1 MTLLYISASSIR
13 GSAALRTISAR
24 VAAAAAED
32 KLVVALDEAAE
43 PATLDALGLGRAP
56 AIDLGAPPDAA
67 APIATA
73 RCGLDIAAR
82 AAATLGV
89 ELEVLTGPGSARQ
102 CDPAIVPDARELESL
117 SFEEAAELSRFDDSG
132 LDPGVVGP
140 IARNRARARIR
151 AVADG
156 RIGDGLLIDAASD
169 PTYGPV
175 KAIARQYGV
184 SMLSVSG
191 ACLPGTAGVAARLF
205 ASVGSAGVS
214 VLLISQSSSEYSICF
229 CVDEGDEAPA
239 RAAVDA
245 EFAAELESGLM
256 EPVSALRGLA
266 ILTLIGDGMRRTK
279 GIAGKCFTQLARA
292 DVNIVAIAQG
302 SSERSISAV
311 VARSGVD
318 RGARMIFQAFFDS
331 AMPIDL
337 VVVGCGN
344 VGSALLRQL
353 ASQSPRLAGHG
364 VSARVVAVANS
375 RRMIVDSGGVDPA
388 RWRDELEANGEPLDM
403 AALMALGVELANPVL
418 VDCTAGD
425 AVPRA
430 YPEFMIAGFHVVT
443 PNKRGNTGPM
453 DRYLA
458 LKSLARRHRRR
469 YLYETTVGAGL
480 PVIENLQ
487 NLLHAGDALDSFNGA
502 LSGSL
507 SFLFGAV
514 EDGATFSAA
523 VREAMEKGFT
533 EPDPRDDLSGADV
546 ARKVLILAREA
557 GMSME
562 FDDVELTGLVP
573 PEYMALDKAE
583 FLRRMPELDARFE
596 ERRAEAAAAGEVL
609 RFVGSIEGGKGRAGL
624 VAIGPGHPLFA
635 VRDGENALAFYTR
648 YYNPV
653 PLLLRGYGAGA
664 TVTAAGIFADVLRT
678 LNWIK
683 EA

>member
-1 MTLLYISASSIR
+1 MTLLYILASSLS
-13 GSAALRTISAR
+13 GSAALRAISAR
-24 VAAAAAED
+24 IASAAANGG
-32 KLVVALDEAAE
+32 LVVALDEAAE

-56 AIDLGAPPDAA
+56 AIDLDAPPDAV
-67 APIATA
+67 APISTT
-73 RCGLDIAAR
+73 RCGLDIAA
-82 AAATLGV
+82 AAAVRLGA
-89 ELEVLTGPGSARQ
+89 ELEVLTGAARAYQ
-102 CDPAIVPDARELESL
+102 CDPAIAPDARPLESL
-117 SFEEAAELSRFDDSG
+117 SFEEAAELSRFAGAG
-132 LDPGVVGP
+132 LDPDVVGP
-140 IARNRARARIR
+140 IVRNRARARIR
-151 AVADG
+151 SVDDRG
-156 RIGDGLLIDAASD
+156 IGAGLAIDETSE

-191 ACLPGTAGVAARLF
+191 ACLPGTAGVAARVF
-205 ASVGSAGVS
+205 ASVGGAGVS

-229 CVDEGDEAPA
+229 CVDETDEAAA
-239 RAAVDA
+239 RAAVEA
-245 EFAAELESGLM
+245 GFAAELGSGLM

-311 VARSGVD
+311 VARSGVE
-318 RGARMIFQAFFDS
+318 RGVRMIFQAFFDS

-344 VGSALLRQL
+344 VGSALLRQI
-353 ASQSPRLAGHG
+353 AAQSPRLTGHG

-388 RWRDELEANGEPLDM
+388 RWREALEKDGQPLDL
-403 AALMALGVELANPVL
+403 AALMALGIELANPVL

-487 NLLHAGDALDSFNGA
+487 NLLHAGDALESFNGI

-507 SFLFGAV
+507 SFLFGAM

-523 VREAMEKGFT
+523 VREAMDKGFT

-562 FDDVELTGLVP
+562 FDDIALAGLVP

-609 RFVGSIEGGKGRAGL
+609 RFVGSIEGGKGGAGL
-624 VAIGPGHPLFA
+624 VAIGPAHPLFR
-635 VRDGENALAFYTR
+635 VRGGENALAFYTR
-648 YYNPV
+648 YYHPV

-664 TVTAAGIFADVLRT
+664 TVTAAGIFADILRT